1 MSTSPTDDDFDRLLN
16 QARDTPA
23 DAPADAATDP
33 ADGGPLEGTDPR
45 ADAGEPAQ
53 PTPLALIHGI
63 GSNPIDWQD
72 VVSRIGAGRPMAA
85 PWVDGLKPTQKGGFD
100 LQQCASAVLYNSD
113 VMTWRAFDA
122 VGQDI
127 GGMVAAT
134 LAAEHPEKV
143 RRLVLSGVFVQMPK
157 MAVRMQKLA
166 LQAQPRN
173 NLVAQGIDRGRTL
186 AALDSL
192 AGIDM
197 RETLAAVQQP
207 TLVLVGANDRAGSI
221 MAKQVVELMPDAR
234 IEQVPGAGRRASIDA
249 PEAFADAVIAFT
261 A

>member
-1 MSTSPTDDDFDRLLN
+1 MASRPRRWATDRGPSPDDYRCPVSTTPSEDDFDRLLHQPRDLPDDRVHSAERPVHGQGDLPSADQPVQSA
-16 QARDTPA
+16 QAEQPA
-23 DAPADAATDP
+23 Q
-33 ADGGPLEGTDPR
+33 EV
-45 ADAGEPAQ
+45 Q

-85 PWVDGLKPTQKGGFD
+85 PWVDGLKPTQQGGFD
-100 LQQCASAVLYNSD
+100 LQQCASAVLFNSD
-113 VMTWRAFDA
+113 VMTWRQFDA

-157 MAVRMQKLA
+157 LATRMQKLA
-166 LQAQPRN
+166 IHAQSRN
-173 NLVAQGIDRGRTL
+173 ALVSQGIDRQKTL

-192 AGIDM
+192 GGIDLTQ
-197 RETLAAVQQP
+197 TLQTVQQP
-207 TLVLVGANDRAGSI
+207 TLVLVGANDLSLI
-221 MAKQVVELMPDAR
+221 H
-234 IEQVPGAGRRASIDA
+234 I
-249 PEAFADAVIAFT
+249 
-261 A
+261 